1 MKDFKQRLY
10 EALLVAFA
18 KILSKYNTFAQGSIL
33 RDVGKE
39 IIDYLKKYGFEFEEK
54 GTLDDL
60 SALTEIFVKN
70 GFSERLEILSADKGQ
85 NYVWHNLYGIEAY
98 QELHKIT
105 DNPFLA
111 CPLNLCLYYLADKHN
126 KTMRLHRKSFDLK
139 NRIVQSQY
147 ELVDK
152 DIFGEKQFD
161 ALVIENVRLYEL
173 AQERAEKL
181 EKAQLVHKRM
191 EVALQQANTQLQAM
205 LQEAKQ
211 RQLEIDLINRMLG
224 LLQSCVAV
232 QEAYPIVTR
241 FAQDLFP
248 GWSGALFILDPER
261 NLAEAVGVWGEP
273 REGELVFALGDCWAI
288 RRGVVHVSIQNMV
301 CPHLPGHASGNYL
314 CIPLNALGESLGV
327 LHLQAPGEP
336 PEKLTDNLKNLAES
350 LGNHV
355 ALALANIKLRE
366 TQRYQ
371 VMHDSLTGLFNRRY
385 LDETLNREIARVRRK
400 KVSLGII
407 MMDLDHFK
415 RFNDFYGHEAGDDLL
430 RALGNFLQTQIRQE
444 DIACRYGG
452 EEFVLIMPEAS
463 LDVVQARAEEIRQGV
478 PRLQVFRQGQLL
490 EGTTLSLGV
499 AMFPKHG
506 ATGEVVLRAADDAM
520 YQAKAQGRNRLVMA
534 AESGMAS
541 SNLS

>member
-10 EALLVAFA
+10 EAFLVAFG
-18 KILSKYNTFAQGSIL
+18 KVLSKYNTFAQGSIL

-54 GTLDDL
+54 GDVSDL
-60 SALTEIFVKN
+60 ATLTELFVKN
-70 GFSERLEILSADKGQ
+70 GFSERLEIKSADKGQ
-85 NYVWHNLYGIEAY
+85 NYIWHNLYGIEAY
-98 QELHKIT
+98 RELHEIT

-126 KTMRLHRKSFDLK
+126 KTMLLHNKSFDMEKKLA
-139 NRIVQSQY
+139 QSQY

-152 DIFGEKQFD
+152 DISFGGEFD

-173 AQERAEKL
+173 AQERAQKL
-181 EKAQLVHKRM
+181 EKAQLIREKM
-191 EVALQQANTQLQAM
+191 ELALQQANTQLQAM
-205 LQEAKQ
+205 LQEANQ
-211 RQLEIDLINRMLG
+211 RQTEIDLVNRMLG

-232 QEAYPIVTR
+232 QEAYPIVSR

-261 NLAEAVGVWGEP
+261 DLVEAVGVWGETFA
-273 REGELVFALGDCWAI
+273 GELVFALGDCWAI
-288 RRGVVHVSIQNMV
+288 RRAVTHDSTQNMV
-301 CPHLPGHASGNYL
+301 CRHLFGQPSGNYL
-314 CIPLNALGESLGV
+314 CIPLSALGETLGV
-327 LHLQAPGEP
+327 LHLQTAGESP
-336 PEKLTDNLKNLAES
+336 DKLTDNLRNLAVN

-366 TQRYQ
+366 SLRYQ
-371 VMHDSLTGLFNRRY
+371 VMHDGLTGLFNRRY
-385 LDETLNREIARVRRK
+385 LDETLKREIARVQRK
-400 KVSLGII
+400 KAPLGII

-415 RFNDFYGHEAGDDLL
+415 RFNDIYGHESGDALL
-430 RALGNFLQTQIRQE
+430 RALGNFLQAQVRQE

-478 PRLQVFRQGQLL
+478 PRLQIFRQGQLL
-490 EGTTLSLGV
+490 EGTTISLGV
-499 AMFPKHG
+499 AMYPQHG
-506 ATGEVVLRAADDAM
+506 ITGEIVLRAADDAM
-520 YQAKAQGRNRLVMA
+520 YQAKAQGRNRLVTA
-534 AESGMAS
+534 P
-541 SNLS
+541 